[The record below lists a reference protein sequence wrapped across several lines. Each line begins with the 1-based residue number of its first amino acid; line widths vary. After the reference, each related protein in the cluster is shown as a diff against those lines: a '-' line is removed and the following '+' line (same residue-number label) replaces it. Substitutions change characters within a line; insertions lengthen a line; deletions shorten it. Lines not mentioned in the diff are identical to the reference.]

1 MLFVSSMNFE
11 RMTQCIQH
19 KKKIL
24 SVHDSK
30 KFFEKVHKKTSRGQS
45 TMLTSKLIAT
55 ICLSLLGSS
64 KEL

>member
-45 TMLTSKLIAT
+45 TLTSKLIAT